1 MMNLIQ
7 RLTKLEAEF
16 RPAEPMMFLTHI
28 DDAGE
33 HWENIEG
40 FTAYFEEQLKRG
52 RLVGCVRVRGNNL
65 TDLDR
70 YLDLIRSGAMK
81 L

>member
-1 MMNLIQ
+1 MNVLQ
-7 RLTKLEAEF
+7 RISRLEDAI
-16 RPAEPMMFLTHI
+16 RPAGPMMFLTHI

-40 FTAYFEEQLKRG
+40 FTAYFEDHLKRG
-52 RLVGCVRVRGNNL
+52 RLVGCVRTRGNNL

-70 YLDLIRSGAMK
+70 YFDLIRSGAMK